1 MSSVRHKCALW
12 WTVDTDDNY
21 SGRKNETA
29 ELEREKNQLKN
40 FVVSSREGLYSSR
53 FKFCLNWAPTF
64 RRASGLGLCWKQADR
79 IVLCFSVSTV
89 LPRLDRPLPGPGALP
104 PDLLDP
110 GVDIPR
116 REGDFLPSSWP
127 ELTTCKTWHNL
138 FCILC
143 CVCKSVVM
151 LLKLEEKIVFYLLVL
166 KIATKVWVL
175 CKAGQDGRAWLSAWL
190 LAAPVIL
197 N

>member
-1 MSSVRHKCALW
+1 MTIILGGKKKRQ
-12 WTVDTDDNY
+12 
-21 SGRKNETA
+21 
-29 ELEREKNQLKN
+29 LEREKNQLKN

-127 ELTTCKTWHNL
+127 ELTPFNTQATCKTWHYL
-138 FCILC
+138 FLHFMLC
-143 CVCKSVVM
+143 LQICGNVFKTWEENCFLSFG
-151 LLKLEEKIVFYLLVL
+151 LE
-166 KIATKVWVL
+166 IATKVWVL